1 MNEEKNMEQDKNNN
15 NNKTIPFITLAVLGV
30 CFITFMQLG
39 CIDESGITIENGD
52 TIQVNYTGKLVDG
65 TVFDTSDPDIA
76 NDSGLYDPMR
86 PYQPLEFIVGNGK
99 VIEGFD
105 TGVLGM
111 KEGQKKTLTIPPEQA
126 YGPTDPTMIR
136 LLPLLD
142 NIPATQTLQKEIS
155 LSIDQFNFTFG
166 PDYKKG
172 DIVQLPEST
181 INMTIVSMDEN
192 VNLSIIAKVDDTFKS
207 EQSPWKEEVIEMNS
221 THITVK
227 HIVEVGDIITFP
239 GTPWNSTV
247 TEVTDANITI
257 EHNPIP
263 DETIQTPY
271 GAMDIQFNESGIIM
285 DTNPPLAGE
294 TLVFDIEIVSIV
306 KPAPTEKPT
315 NETTNETGNETEP

>member
-1 MNEEKNMEQDKNNN
+1 MNEEKNMEQDN
-15 NNKTIPFITLAVLGV
+15 NNKIMPFIILAVLGL
-30 CFITFMQLG
+30 CLIIFMQLG
-39 CIDESGITIENGD
+39 CIEDNGIVVENGD
-52 TIQVNYTGKLVDG
+52 TIQVNYTGKLMDG

-76 NDSGLYDPMR
+76 NESGIYNPMR
-86 PYQPLEFIVGNGK
+86 PYQPLEFVVGSEM

-105 TGVLGM
+105 KGVLGM

-126 YGPTDPTMIR
+126 YGPDDPTMIR
-136 LLPLLD
+136 LLPLVD
-142 NIPATQTLQKEIS
+142 NISTTQTLQKEIT
-155 LSIDQFNFTFG
+155 LPKDQFNSTFG
-166 PDYKKG
+166 PDYKEG

-192 VNLSIIAKVDDTFKS
+192 VNLSINANVDDTFKS
-207 EQSPWKEEVIEMNS
+207 EQSPWEEEVIETNS

-227 HIVEVGDIITFP
+227 HVVEVGDIIAFP

-247 TEVTDANITI
+247 TEVTDVNITI

-271 GAMDIQFNESGIIM
+271 GAMNIQFNETGIIM

-306 KPAPTEKPT
+306 KPEPTEKST
-315 NETTNETGNETEP
+315 NENETGNETEP

>member
-1 MNEEKNMEQDKNNN
+1 MEQNNNTNNNTN
-15 NNKTIPFITLAVLGV
+15 NNKKILPFSILAVIGV
-30 CFITFMQLG
+30 CLIMFMQLG
-39 CIDESGITIENGD
+39 CIDDSSIAIENGD

-76 NDSGLYDPMR
+76 NESGLYNPMR
-86 PYQPLEFIVGNGK
+86 PYQPLEFVVGNGM

-111 KEGQKKTLTIPPEQA
+111 KEGEKKTLTIPPEQA
-126 YGPTDPTMIR
+126 YGPSDPTMVR
-136 LLPLLD
+136 VLPLID
-142 NIPATQTLQKEIS
+142 DVPATQPLQKEIS
-155 LSIDQFNFTFG
+155 LPIDQFNLTFG
-166 PDYKKG
+166 TDHEEG

-181 INMTIVSMDEN
+181 INMTLVSMDEN
-192 VNLSIIAKVDDTFKS
+192 VNLSIIANVGDTFKS
-207 EQSPWKEEVIEMNS
+207 AQSPWEEEVIKVNS

-227 HIVEVGDIITFP
+227 HVVEVGDIIAFP

-247 TEVTDANITI
+247 TEVTDTNITI

-271 GAMDIQFNESGIIM
+271 GAMDIQFNETGIIM

-306 KPAPTEKPT
+306 KPTSTENQT
-315 NETTNETGNETEP
+315 NENETENETEP